1 MKKDKDIFGF
11 FDVIGWGGGENAMA
25 FVPLQEWSKRKRSH
39 LDIKE
44 DLNKKFSEIAGMSI
58 FAISPRSLGTGGS
71 DKMIEFNLQSSLEY
85 EEFDVLSNQFID
97 KMKKIIWL
105 EMVLIG
111 ASILIFRSVWTLLD
125 LIPWA
130 KSPTGLAVL
139 LGVGV
144 VVTVAALRGI
154 ETLSGKKGEN
164 TEDE

>member
-1 MKKDKDIFGF
+1 MGLAN
-11 FDVIGWGGGENAMA
+11 G
-25 FVPLQEWSKRKRSH
+25 
-39 LDIKE
+39 
-44 DLNKKFSEIAGMSI
+44 
-58 FAISPRSLGTGGS
+58 
-71 DKMIEFNLQSSLEY
+71 
-85 EEFDVLSNQFID
+85 ID